1 MKNAAPLTVS
11 PVILTQTML
20 AMVAILGGMVSSC
33 APKLP
38 PFKPP
43 AHAARNLVQNPSIKI
58 HNDYHQEMVFGVDG
72 TQRRVVTV
80 PPRSTMV
87 IELKEGVY
95 RYAAA
100 AKGTAPVTGFKQFY
114 RNHRYD
120 LKFGVGQG
128 RAD

>member
-1 MKNAAPLTVS
+1 MKK
-11 PVILTQTML
+11 VIPFAMPL
-20 AMVAILGGMVSSC
+20 AMIMAGFLLCCC
-33 APKLP
+33 APEPP
-38 PFKPP
+38 PFNAPP
-43 AHAARNLVQNPSIKI
+43 PLASSVVQNPSIKI

-120 LKFGVGQG
+120 LKFGVGQA